1 MKRDFI
7 YIIAIVVLFC
17 IVLTKGTCHNP
28 TVPKMDV
35 VEHVT
40 VDTVYSTK
48 TLSVPTYIPK
58 YITKRVVDTFK
69 IPANIDTDAI
79 ICNYYTTK
87 EYLDTIKID
96 SIGSVR
102 LRDVID
108 KNTIASRS
116 VSYDYKIP
124 IITKT
129 ITDTIKLANKRQVYV
144 GVDARFDKTTIVH
157 SIGVD
162 LMLKNKKDMIYGIN
176 LGVSS
181 SMVPYYGG
189 VILWKIKLR

>member
-7 YIIAIVVLFC
+7 YIIAIVALFC
-17 IVLTKGTCHNP
+17 IVLTKGTCNNP
-28 TVPKMDV
+28 VVPKPGV
-35 VEHVT
+35 IVT
-40 VDTVYSTK
+40 TVIDTVYNTN
-48 TLSVPTYIPK
+48 TVNVHTYIPK
-58 YITKRVVDTFK
+58 YKTIVITDTFK
-69 IPANIDTDAI
+69 VPANIDTNAI
-79 ICNYYTTK
+79 ICNYYTQT
-87 EYLDTIKID
+87 EYIDTIKLD
-96 SIGSVR
+96 SIGYVR
-102 LRDVID
+102 LRDILEQNKIKSRDVFYNY
-108 KNTIASRS
+108 KVPTIT
-116 VSYDYKIP
+116 KE
-124 IITKT
+124 ITKT
-129 ITDTIKLANKRQVYV
+129 IQPVNKRQVYV